1 MQELRVMYPDLR
13 GKTALITGAAGGIG
27 SAIAELF
34 CDLGVRLFLADINQ
48 PVEGQPIP
56 AEIGRM
62 AFHVCDVSDP
72 HQVEEMYAAFEKE
85 FESLDILI
93 NVPFAFPSRVQP
105 HQLAYEDWQKTWAV
119 SVTGYFLCIQ
129 EALKRMI
136 PRKSGC
142 ILNIGSI
149 AGVSALGRG
158 NFPYSCAKGAVHQM
172 TKELAVEYA
181 RSGIRVNAILPAQ
194 VLTPGLARLLEDPR
208 FADSIRSRTEA
219 GIPIGRLLQPE
230 EIAAPAAFLCSE
242 AASAITGVLLPVDGG
257 NLALNAGGS
266 VLWPDE

>member
-1 MQELRVMYPDLR
+1 MQAQYPDLK
-13 GKTALITGAAGGIG
+13 GKTALITGASGGIG

-34 CDLGVRLFLADINQ
+34 GVMGVRLFLADIHE
-48 PVEGQPIP
+48 PVKDKFLQDEPGQ
-56 AEIGRM
+56 RV
-62 AFHVCDVSDP
+62 FHSCDVSELD
-72 HQVEEMYAAFEKE
+72 QVKEMYAAFDREYE
-85 FESLDILI
+85 ALNILI